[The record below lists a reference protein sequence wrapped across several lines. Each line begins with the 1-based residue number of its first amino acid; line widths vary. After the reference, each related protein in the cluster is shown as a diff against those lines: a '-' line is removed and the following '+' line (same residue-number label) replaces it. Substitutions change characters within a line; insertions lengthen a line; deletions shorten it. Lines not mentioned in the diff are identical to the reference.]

1 MDAIQCYALQDAQGH
16 PLITAGMTLR
26 DAQLFSPTSSTRA
39 LTQEN
44 MQDVFPTRPCGVVLA
59 FGRLVSHTSDLIP
72 VLEGLLGD
80 YLPIELQVIAFEGVF
95 NSLLRDFLLLCLSRK
110 TPRDLKVHIVQTT
123 GDTWTLSN
131 QPDITYSFGFGVC
144 PSYSPN
150 SISSVTV
157 SSRGFDGPV
166 IRSLGFLPNLTVL
179 RIISES
185 AVAAKLPP
193 PSTCLFPSLLKLEF
207 YGSIP
212 DACTALMACVSASN
226 SVQEF
231 QIQAASLSGPQ
242 DMRFLRETV
251 HASCPV
257 LRTLKVTI
265 RDCHSAEENW
275 MNMADFV
282 PCPFSLTSLTVL
294 HPTVSF
300 SLANGFLVED

>member
-16 PLITAGMTLR
+16 PIVATGMTLR
-26 DAQLFSPTSSTRA
+26 DAQKLSPTSSTRP

-44 MQDVFPTRPCGVVLA
+44 MQDVFPTRLDGVVLA
-59 FGRLVSHTSDLIP
+59 FGRLVSHTSNLVS
-72 VLEGLLGD
+72 VLESLLGD
-80 YLPIELQVIAFEGVF
+80 YLPIELKVIALDGVF
-95 NSLLRDFLLLCLSRK
+95 HSSLRDFLLFCLSRK
-110 TPRDLKVHIVQTT
+110 TPKDLKVHVIQTI
-123 GDTWTLSN
+123 GDSWKQSK

-144 PSYSPN
+144 PSYSPK

-157 SSRGFDGPV
+157 SSRVLNGPI
-166 IRSLGFLPNLTVL
+166 IRSLGFLSNLAVL
-179 RIISES
+179 KIISDD
-185 AVAAKLPP
+185 AVAANLPS

-207 YGSIP
+207 YGNIP

-226 SVQEF
+226 RVQEF
-231 QIQAASLSGPQ
+231 QIQAASLSSPQ
-242 DMRFLRETV
+242 DMRVLRETI

-257 LRTLKVTI
+257 LRSLKVTI
-265 RDCHSAEENW
+265 RDCHPAEENW

-282 PCPFSLTSLTVL
+282 PCPYSLTSLAVL